1 MQLTKMRNKEIRNY
15 INSLKQSLKISYDD
29 HHRAMI
35 TGMVKGFEECLT
47 LSKSDI
53 KNRINKLDCD
63 FDVTLDVVQSIVIR
77 NMVIAMCTVIYT
89 DCNKPNC
96 IGDKVWI
103 SLKNQSNEESDNKVK
118 LEEFEQRKES
128 PKNLR
133 EILANKVDDLY
144 D

>member
-47 LSKSDI
+47 LSKNDI

-77 NMVIAMCTVIYT
+77 NMVIAMCTVIST
-89 DCNKPNC
+89 DCNQPNC
-96 IGDKVWI
+96 IGDTIWS
-103 SLKNQSNEESDNKVK
+103 SLKNQSNEENDNQIR

-133 EILANKVDDLY
+133 EVLANKVDDLY